1 MITNPITPVRTP
13 NEYHLT
19 TVQKALP
26 DCSLAV
32 SLCWALLSLAI
43 LSCRFSVLMVLA
55 YLAHTSSSESQPA
68 SITICSGSSAVGAL
82 RLTFTLAWP
91 CLAV

>member
-19 TVQKALP
+19 AVQNVLP
-26 DCSLAV
+26 DCSFAS
-32 SLCWALLSLAI
+32 SLCSALLSLAI

-55 YLAHTSSSESQPA
+55 YLAHTSSRLSHPA
-68 SITICSGSSAVGAL
+68 SITIRSGSCAVGAL
-82 RLTFTLAWP
+82 RLTFTLA
-91 CLAV
+91 